1 MAKTLTR
8 FLAHL
13 LLGLLLLLWPWS
25 VLQAGEHTPMLP
37 QVYAEGDAV
46 AGWWM
51 SEKLDGVRGYWDG
64 RLLWSKQG
72 KLLQPPRAFVAGL
85 PDFALEGE
93 LWGGRGSFERTAA
106 VVRQLQSAD
115 WLQLQF
121 AIFDA
126 PTGSGPFSER
136 IEQARRWFQDHPT
149 PYAFVIEQIPVQDQA
164 QLQAELQRVEAA
176 GGEGLMV
183 RNPQAHY
190 AAGRSAEVLKVKSFA
205 DAEAVVIE
213 HLPGQGENQG
223 RLGALLVERPDGLRF
238 RLGTGF
244 SAAERLQPPPLG
256 SSVSYK
262 YYGLYPSGI
271 PRFPAFLRLRQDQGM

>member
-1 MAKTLTR
+1 
-8 FLAHL
+8 
-13 LLGLLLLLWPWS
+13 
-25 VLQAGEHTPMLP
+25 MLP

-72 KLLQPPRAFVAGL
+72 KLLQPHPDFIAGL
-85 PDFALEGE
+85 PEFPLEGE

-106 VVRQLQSAD
+106 VVQQPLAAQ

-121 AIFDA
+121 AIFDVPAA
-126 PTGSGPFSER
+126 PGPFRQR
-136 IEQARRWFQDHPT
+136 IEQARRWFTSHPSAH
-149 PYAFVIEQIPVQDQA
+149 AFVIEQRPVLDQT
-164 QLQAELQRVEAA
+164 QLQAELQSVEAA
-176 GGEGLMV
+176 GGEGLIV
-183 RNPQAHY
+183 RDPQAHY
-190 AAGRSAEVLKVKSFA
+190 AGGRSAELLKVKSFA

-213 HLPGQGENQG
+213 HLPGQGENAG

-238 RLGTGF
+238 KLGTGF
-244 SAAERLQPPPLG
+244 SAAERLAPPPLG
-256 SSVSYK
+256 SLVSYK

-271 PRFPAFLRLRQDQGM
+271 PRFPAFLRLRQDQGL

>member
-1 MAKTLTR
+1 MNRAAVKLIT
-8 FLAHL
+8 
-13 LLGLLLLLWPWS
+13 LLLLLWSWS
-25 VLQAGEHTPMLP
+25 VALAREHAPMLP
-37 QVYAEGDAV
+37 QVYAEGDAIT
-46 AGWWM
+46 GWWM

-72 KLLQPPRAFVAGL
+72 KLMQPHPDFVAGL

-93 LWGGRGSFERTAA
+93 LWGGRGSFELCAS
-106 VVRQLQSAD
+106 VVQQPLSEQ

-121 AIFDA
+121 AIFDLPA
-126 PTGSGPFSER
+126 MPGPFSER
-136 IEQARRWFQDHPT
+136 IEQARRWFKDHPS
-149 PYAFVIEQIPVQDQA
+149 PHAFVIEQIPVKDQS

-176 GGEGLMV
+176 GGEGLIV
-183 RNPQAHY
+183 RNPQSLY
-190 AAGRSAEVLKVKSFA
+190 AAGRSADLLKVKSFA
-205 DAEAVVIE
+205 DAEAIVVE

-238 RLGTGF
+238 KLGTGF
-244 SAAERLQPPPLG
+244 SAAERLEPPPLG

-271 PRFPAFLRLRQDQGM
+271 PRFPAFLRIRQDQGL

>member
-1 MAKTLTR
+1 MAQTLTHG
-8 FLAHL
+8 LI
-13 LLGLLLLLWPWS
+13 GLLLLLWPWS
-25 VLQAGEHTPMLP
+25 LVQAGEHAPMLP

-72 KLLQPPRAFVAGL
+72 KLLQPHPDFVAGW

-106 VVRQLQSAD
+106 VVRQPQSAD
-115 WLQLQF
+115 WLQLRF
-121 AIFDA
+121 AIFDVPA
-126 PTGSGPFSER
+126 GAGPFSER
-136 IEQARRWFQDHPT
+136 IEGARAWFQDHPT
-149 PYAFVIEQIPVQDQA
+149 PYAFVIEQVPVENSA

-183 RNPQAHY
+183 RNPQAPY

-205 DAEAVVIE
+205 DAEAIVIE

-238 RLGTGF
+238 KLGTGF
-244 SAAERLQPPPLG
+244 SAAQRLQPPPLG
-256 SSVSYK
+256 STVSYK

-271 PRFPAFLRLRQDQGM
+271 PRFPAFLRLRRDQGL

>member
-1 MAKTLTR
+1 
-8 FLAHL
+8 
-13 LLGLLLLLWPWS
+13 
-25 VLQAGEHTPMLP
+25 MLP

-149 PYAFVIEQIPVQDQA
+149 PYAFVIEQIPLADQA